1 MLIRCIAS
9 YYKHAACVP
18 VFYELIIVYQQR
30 RALIIIFNVV
40 IYAPIYTVSGYAR
53 LAYNLIK
60 SADNLLLMPT
70 TVSLISLKI
79 MHGSSG

>member
-1 MLIRCIAS
+1 MLKSCCLCAS
-9 YYKHAACVP
+9 ILRVNNRVPAASGA
-18 VFYELIIVYQQR
+18 YHYNLQR
-30 RALIIIFNVV
+30 LV
-40 IYAPIYTVSGYAR
+40 IYAPIYTISSYAR